1 MESLSVPIGVSP
13 YTGAEGGGNAIVR
26 ILRPPMSRRTV
37 LRVMVL
43 GFGMAVLLVIA
54 AAYVGY
60 EGSQKIQANAQD
72 LVREHLL
79 NTGRAAELEAR
90 IEEQSE
96 RLLGGLIWI
105 LGACFVLAVGGSA
118 LTIWTT
124 DKAFRQLE
132 WQTEE
137 LSRVSWHMVESN
149 EKIARRF
156 SHEIHDELG
165 QAMAGVK
172 GMMKRMSP
180 DELPQQREE
189 LLGMLD
195 EVMTGIRELSQML
208 RPVILDDFGL
218 DAGLRWLSERFTQRT
233 RIQVKYESN
242 FTGRMS
248 DELETQLFRIG
259 QEALTN
265 VARHSGAT
273 EASLRLAVDG
283 GRVRME
289 IEDNGTGISEG
300 WTPSQPSLGMVGMRA
315 RARQVEG
322 ELKVENRAGTGLRIM
337 VEAPFRGQEEDAGQE
352 NPNPAG

>member
-1 MESLSVPIGVSP
+1 
-13 YTGAEGGGNAIVR
+13 
-26 ILRPPMSRRTV
+26 MSRQTV

-43 GFGMAVLLVIA
+43 GFGLVVLLLMG

-60 EGSQKIQANAQD
+60 EGSQQIQANAQD

-79 NTGRAAELEAR
+79 HTGRAAELETR

-96 RLLGGLIWI
+96 KLLGGLIWI
-105 LGACFVLAVGGSA
+105 LGACFILAVSGSA

-132 WQTEE
+132 WQTAE

-156 SHEIHDELG
+156 SHEIHDEVG
-165 QAMAGVK
+165 QAMAGAK
-172 GMMKRMSP
+172 GMLMRMSP
-180 DELPQQREE
+180 EELPQQREE
-189 LLGMLD
+189 LIGLMD

-218 DAGLRWLSERFTQRT
+218 DAGLRWLSERFSQRT
-233 RIQVKYESN
+233 RIQVSYDSN
-242 FTGRMS
+242 FSGRLS

-273 EASLRLAVDG
+273 KASVRLEVAR

-289 IEDNGTGISEG
+289 IEDNGKGIPLE

-322 ELKVENRAGTGLRIM
+322 ELTVDNRAGSGLRIL
-337 VEAPFRGQEEDAGQE
+337 VEAPFRGQEEDGSQE
-352 NPNPAG
+352 NPHTAG